1 MTAQRDRVQTWYSQD
16 HGLSGSRGCFGYPL
30 SIFFIIINEFCERF
44 SYYGMKAILILYF
57 TRFIGWDNNLS
68 TVIYHTFV
76 ALCYLTPILGAL
88 IADSWLGKFKTIV
101 SLSIVY
107 TIGQAVISVS
117 SINDLT
123 DHDHNGTP
131 NNIPVHVVLAMI
143 GLVLIAL
150 GTGGIKPCVSAFGG
164 DQFEEGQ
171 EKQRNRFFSIFY
183 LAINAGSLLSTIITP
198 ILRVQECGIH
208 SKQACYPLAFGVPAA
223 LMAFSL
229 IVFIIGSSLYKK
241 VQPQGNIMAKVVKC
255 IGFAIKNRFRHRSK
269 AFPKREHWLDWAKE
283 KYDER
288 LISQIKMVT
297 KVMFLYIPLPM
308 FWALFDQQGSRW
320 TLQASTM
327 SGKIGVLEIQPDQM
341 QTVNA
346 ILIVIMVPVF
356 DAVLYPLIAKC
367 GFNFSS
373 LKKMTVGMFLA
384 SMAFVVAAI
393 VQVEIDKTLP
403 HFPNGNEIQLKVLN
417 IGNNNMTVSFSGT
430 PEIFTPSNEF
440 KTFEADKLPNITF
453 SLNGLQNSSVNY
465 AFKTGHRHT
474 LLIWG
479 PGQYRVVKDGL
490 NKKPE
495 KGENGIRFVNTFNQN
510 ISIEMAGKVYE
521 NVTSYNASEYQFF
534 PSGVKSINVT
544 SAEITSTCANLES
557 SKLEFG
563 GAYTYIIT
571 KKSDGCPEKTEL
583 LDIPSNTVNMALQIP
598 QYFLLTCGEVVFSV
612 TGLEFSYSQAPSN
625 MKSVLQ
631 AGWLLTVAV
640 GNIIVLIVAGA
651 GQFSEQWAEYI
662 LFAALLLV
670 VCIIFAIMAKF
681 YTYINPAEIEAQ
693 FDEDEK
699 NKKLEKNNFY
709 PMTETDPQTK
719 M

>member
-1 MTAQRDRVQTWYSQD
+1 MGTSKSYS
-16 HGLSGSRGCFGYPL
+16 CFGYPL
-30 SIFFIIINEFCERF
+30 SIFFIVINEFCERF
-44 SYYGMKAILILYF
+44 SYYGMKALLILYF
-57 TRFIGWDNNLS
+57 TRFFKWDDNLS
-68 TVIYHTFV
+68 TAIYHTFV

-88 IADSWLGKFKTIV
+88 IADSWLGKFSTIV

-107 TIGQAVISVS
+107 TIGQAVTAVS
-117 SINDLT
+117 SIHDLS
-123 DHDHNGTP
+123 DFDHNGTP
-131 NNIPVHVVLAMI
+131 DNLPLHVALSMI
-143 GLVLIAL
+143 GLGLIAL

-183 LAINAGSLLSTIITP
+183 LAINAGSLISTIVTP

-223 LMAFSL
+223 LMAVAL
-229 IVFIIGSSLYKK
+229 LVFIAGSSMYKK
-241 VQPQGNIMAKVVKC
+241 FQPQGNIMGEVAKC

-269 AFPKREHWLDWAKE
+269 DFPKREHWLDWAQE

-320 TLQASTM
+320 TLQATTM
-327 SGKIGVLEIQPDQM
+327 NGKIGLLDIQPDQM

-346 ILIVIMVPVF
+346 ILIVVMVPIV
-356 DAVLYPLIAKC
+356 DAVVYPLIAKC
-367 GFNFSS
+367 GFNFTP

-384 SMAFVVAAI
+384 SMSFVVAAV

-403 HFPNGNEIQLKVLN
+403 VFPEGNQVQIKVLN
-417 IGNNNMTVSFSGT
+417 IGNNNMTVYF
-430 PEIFTPSNEF
+430 PEEMVHVGQMSATNEF
-440 KTFEADKLPNITF
+440 RTFDLNKLTSINI
-453 SLNGLQNSSVNY
+453 SSPGSPVTPVMPD
-465 AFKTGHRHT
+465 FEQGHRHT
-474 LLIWG
+474 LLVWG
-479 PGQYRVVKDGL
+479 PNYYRVIKDGL
-490 NKKPE
+490 NQKPE
-495 KGENGIRFVNTFNQN
+495 KGENGVRFVNAFGGSFNVTMDG
-510 ISIEMAGKVYE
+510 ILYE
-521 NVTSYNASEYQFF
+521 DITSYNASTYKFF
-534 PSGVKSINVT
+534 SYGTKSIT
-544 SAEITSTCANLES
+544 LSSAEIPGRCNNSFESTN
-557 SKLEFG
+557 FG
-563 GAYTYIIT
+563 FGSAYTYVIT
-571 KKSDGCPEKTEL
+571 TSDGCPKLNIFE
-583 LDIPSNTVNMALQIP
+583 DIAPNTVNMALQIP
-598 QYFLLTCGEVVFSV
+598 QYFLMTCGEVVFSV

-651 GQFSEQWAEYI
+651 GQIKEQWAEYV
-662 LFAALLLV
+662 LFASLLLA
-670 VCIIFAIMAKF
+670 VCIIFAIMARF

-693 FDEDEK
+693 FDQDEK
-699 NKKLEKNNFY
+699 KKKPENIY
-709 PMTETDPQTK
+709 AEIDPASQTLQTK

>member
-1 MTAQRDRVQTWYSQD
+1 MGMSKSWSC
-16 HGLSGSRGCFGYPL
+16 LGYPL
-30 SIFFIIINEFCERF
+30 SIFFIVVNEFCERF
-44 SYYGMKAILILYF
+44 SYYGMRALLILYF
-57 TRFIGWDNNLS
+57 TNFIRWDDNLS
-68 TVIYHTFV
+68 TAIYHTFV

-107 TIGQAVISVS
+107 TIGQVVLSVS
-117 SINDLT
+117 SITDLT
-123 DHDHNGTP
+123 DHNHDGTP
-131 NNIPVHVVLAMI
+131 DSLPVHVALSMI
-143 GLVLIAL
+143 GLALIAL

-198 ILRVQECGIH
+198 MLRVQQCGIH

-223 LMAFSL
+223 LMAVAL
-229 IVFIIGSSLYKK
+229 MVFILGSGMYKK
-241 VQPQGNIMAKVVKC
+241 FQPQGNIMGKVVKC

-269 AFPKREHWLDWAKE
+269 TFPKREHWLDWAKE

-297 KVMFLYIPLPM
+297 RVMFLYIPLPM

-320 TLQASTM
+320 TLQATTM
-327 SGKIGVLEIQPDQM
+327 SGRIGSMEIQPDQM

-356 DAVLYPLIAKC
+356 DVVLYPLIAKC
-367 GFNFSS
+367 GFNFTS

-403 HFPNGNEIQLKVLN
+403 VFPNGNEVQIKVLN
-417 IGNNNMTVSFSGT
+417 IGNSNMSVSLPG
-430 PEIFTPSNEF
+430 EIVPLDPMSQTNGFM
-440 KTFEADKLPNITF
+440 TFD
-453 SLNGLQNSSVNY
+453 VNTLTSINMSFPGSPVT
-465 AFKTGHRHT
+465 AVTDNFEQGQRHT
-474 LLIWG
+474 LLVWA
-479 PGQYRVVKDGL
+479 PSHYQVVKDGL
-490 NKKPE
+490 NEKPE
-495 KGENGIRFVNTFNQN
+495 KGENGIRFVNTYNELITITMSGKVFAN
-510 ISIEMAGKVYE
+510 IS
-521 NVTSYNASEYQFF
+521 SYNASKYQFF
-534 PSGVKSINVT
+534 PSGRKGYTINST
-544 SAEITSTCANLES
+544 EIPSQCQTNFNTPY
-557 SKLEFG
+557 LEFG
-563 GAYTYIIT
+563 SAYTYVIQ
-571 KKSDGCPEKTEL
+571 KKNDGCPEVKMFE
-583 LDIPSNTVNMALQIP
+583 DIAANTVNMALQIP

-651 GQFSEQWAEYI
+651 GQFSKQWAEYV

-670 VCIIFAIMAKF
+670 VCVIFAIMARF

-699 NKKLEKNNFY
+699 KKSLGKSNPYFTSEANS
-709 PMTETDPQTK
+709 QTQ

>member
-1 MTAQRDRVQTWYSQD
+1 MGMSK
-16 HGLSGSRGCFGYPL
+16 SRGCFGYPL
-30 SIFFIIINEFCERF
+30 SIFFIVVNEFCERF
-44 SYYGMKAILILYF
+44 SYYGMRALLVLYF
-57 TRFIGWDNNLS
+57 RNFLNWDDDLS
-68 TVIYHTFV
+68 TAIYHTFV

-123 DHDHNGTP
+123 DHDHNGSP
-131 NNIPVHVVLAMI
+131 DSLPVHVALSMI

-198 ILRVQECGIH
+198 ILRVQQCGIH
-208 SKQACYPLAFGVPAA
+208 SQQACYPLAFGVPAA
-223 LMAFSL
+223 LMAVAL
-229 IVFIIGSSLYKK
+229 IVFVLGSRMYKK
-241 VQPQGNIMAKVVKC
+241 FQPQGNIMGKVAKC

-320 TLQASTM
+320 TLQATTM
-327 SGKIGVLEIQPDQM
+327 SGKIGAIEIQPDQM

-346 ILIVIMVPVF
+346 ILIVIMVPIV
-356 DAVLYPLIAKC
+356 DAVVYPLIAKC
-367 GFNFSS
+367 GFNFTS

-384 SMAFVVAAI
+384 SMAFVAAAI

-403 HFPNGNEIQLKVLN
+403 VFPGGNQVQIKVLN
-417 IGNNNMTVSFSGT
+417 IGNNDMTVYFPGKNVTLAQMSQSD
-430 PEIFTPSNEF
+430 
-440 KTFEADKLPNITF
+440 TFMTFDIDKLTSINV
-453 SLNGLQNSSVNY
+453 SSSGSPEVTTVPLE
-465 AFKTGHRHT
+465 FEQGQRHT
-474 LLIWG
+474 LLVWD
-479 PGQYRVVKDGL
+479 PSQYLVVKDGL
-490 NKKPE
+490 NQKPE
-495 KGENGIRFVNTFNQN
+495 KGENGIRFVNTLN
-510 ISIEMAGKVYE
+510 EMITIKMSGKVYE
-521 NVTSYNASEYQFF
+521 NVTSHNATNYQFF
-534 PSGVKSINVT
+534 PSGQKHYTINTTEVAPNCPSDFKS
-544 SAEITSTCANLES
+544 SNLD
-557 SKLEFG
+557 FG
-563 GAYTYIIT
+563 SAYTYVIGRRA
-571 KKSDGCPEKTEL
+571 SDGCLEVKEFE
-583 LDIPSNTVNMALQIP
+583 DIPPNTVNMALQIP

-651 GQFSEQWAEYI
+651 GHFSKQWAEYI
-662 LFAALLLV
+662 LFASLLLV
-670 VCIIFAIMAKF
+670 VCVIFAIMARF
-681 YTYINPAEIEAQ
+681 YTYVNPAEIEAQ

-699 NKKLEKNNFY
+699 KNGVGKENLYSALE
-709 PMTETDPQTK
+709 PVSQTN

>member
-1 MTAQRDRVQTWYSQD
+1 MGMSKSWSC
-16 HGLSGSRGCFGYPL
+16 LGYPL
-30 SIFFIIINEFCERF
+30 SIFFIVVNEFCERF
-44 SYYGMKAILILYF
+44 SYYGMRALLILYF
-57 TRFIGWDNNLS
+57 TNFIRWDDNLS
-68 TVIYHTFV
+68 TAIYHTFV

-107 TIGQAVISVS
+107 TIGQVVLSVS
-117 SINDLT
+117 SITDLT
-123 DHDHNGTP
+123 DHNHDGTP
-131 NNIPVHVVLAMI
+131 DSPPVHMALSMVGLA
-143 GLVLIAL
+143 LIAL

-198 ILRVQECGIH
+198 MLRVQECGIH

-223 LMAFSL
+223 LMAVAL
-229 IVFIIGSSLYKK
+229 MVFILGSGMYKK
-241 VQPQGNIMAKVVKC
+241 FQPQGNIMAKVVKC

-269 AFPKREHWLDWAKE
+269 TFPKREHWLDWAKE

-297 KVMFLYIPLPM
+297 RVMFLYIPLPM

-320 TLQASTM
+320 TLQATTM
-327 SGKIGVLEIQPDQM
+327 SGKIGTMEIQPDQM

-346 ILIVIMVPVF
+346 ILIVIMVPIF

-367 GFNFSS
+367 GFNFTS

-403 HFPNGNEIQLKVLN
+403 VFPNGNEVQIKVLN
-417 IGNNNMTVSFSGT
+417 IGNNNMSISLPGEIVPLDPMSQTNGFMTFDVNKLTSINISSPGSPVTAVTDSFEQG
-430 PEIFTPSNEF
+430 
-440 KTFEADKLPNITF
+440 
-453 SLNGLQNSSVNY
+453 Q
-465 AFKTGHRHT
+465 RHT
-474 LLIWG
+474 LLVWA
-479 PGQYRVVKDGL
+479 PSHYQVVKDDL
-490 NKKPE
+490 NQKPE
-495 KGENGIRFVNTFNQN
+495 KGENGIRFVNTYNELITITMSGKVFAN
-510 ISIEMAGKVYE
+510 IS
-521 NVTSYNASEYQFF
+521 SYNASTYQFF
-534 PSGVKSINVT
+534 PSGSKGYTIDST
-544 SAEITSTCANLES
+544 EIPPQCQTNFNTLY
-557 SKLEFG
+557 LEFG
-563 GAYTYIIT
+563 SAYTYVIQ
-571 KKSDGCPEKTEL
+571 KKNDGCPEVKTFE
-583 LDIPSNTVNMALQIP
+583 DIAANTVNMALQIP

-651 GQFSEQWAEYI
+651 GQFSKQWAEYI
-662 LFAALLLV
+662 LFASLLLV
-670 VCIIFAIMAKF
+670 VCVIFAIMARF
-681 YTYINPAEIEAQ
+681 YTYVNPAEIEAQ

-699 NKKLEKNNFY
+699 KTRLEKSNPYFMSEANS
-709 PMTETDPQTK
+709 QTQ

>member
-1 MTAQRDRVQTWYSQD
+1 LGMSKSWSC
-16 HGLSGSRGCFGYPL
+16 LGYPL
-30 SIFFIIINEFCERF
+30 SIFFIVVNEFCERF
-44 SYYGMKAILILYF
+44 SYYGMRALLILYF
-57 TRFIGWDNNLS
+57 TNFIRWDDNLS
-68 TVIYHTFV
+68 TAIYHTFV

-107 TIGQAVISVS
+107 TIGQVVLSVS
-117 SINDLT
+117 SITDLT
-123 DHDHNGTP
+123 DHNHDGTP
-131 NNIPVHVVLAMI
+131 DSPPVHMALSMVGLA
-143 GLVLIAL
+143 LIAL

-198 ILRVQECGIH
+198 MLRVQECGIH

-223 LMAFSL
+223 LMAVAL
-229 IVFIIGSSLYKK
+229 MVFILGSGMYKK
-241 VQPQGNIMAKVVKC
+241 FQPQGNIMAKVVKC

-269 AFPKREHWLDWAKE
+269 TFPKREHWLDWAKE

-297 KVMFLYIPLPM
+297 RVMFLYIPLPM

-320 TLQASTM
+320 TLQATTM
-327 SGKIGVLEIQPDQM
+327 SGKILNISPPPPL

-346 ILIVIMVPVF
+346 ILIVIMVPIF

-367 GFNFSS
+367 GFNFTS

-403 HFPNGNEIQLKVLN
+403 VFPNGNEVQIKVLN
-417 IGNNNMTVSFSGT
+417 IGNNNMSISLPGEIVPLDPMSQTNGFMTFDVNKLTSINISSPGSPVTAVTDSFEQG
-430 PEIFTPSNEF
+430 
-440 KTFEADKLPNITF
+440 
-453 SLNGLQNSSVNY
+453 Q
-465 AFKTGHRHT
+465 RHT
-474 LLIWG
+474 LLVWA
-479 PGQYRVVKDGL
+479 PSHYQVVKDDL
-490 NKKPE
+490 NQKPE
-495 KGENGIRFVNTFNQN
+495 KGENGIRFVNTYNELITITMSGKVFAN
-510 ISIEMAGKVYE
+510 IS
-521 NVTSYNASEYQFF
+521 SYNASTYQFF
-534 PSGVKSINVT
+534 PSGSKGYTIDST
-544 SAEITSTCANLES
+544 EIPPQCQTNFNTLY
-557 SKLEFG
+557 LEFG
-563 GAYTYIIT
+563 SAYTYVIQ
-571 KKSDGCPEKTEL
+571 KKNDGCPEVKTFE
-583 LDIPSNTVNMALQIP
+583 DIAANTVNMALQIP

-651 GQFSEQWAEYI
+651 GQFSKQWAEYI
-662 LFAALLLV
+662 LFASLLLV
-670 VCIIFAIMAKF
+670 VCVIFAIMARF
-681 YTYINPAEIEAQ
+681 YTYVNPAEIEAQ

-699 NKKLEKNNFY
+699 KTRLEKSNPYFMSEANS
-709 PMTETDPQTK
+709 QTQ

>member
-1 MTAQRDRVQTWYSQD
+1 IGMSK
-16 HGLSGSRGCFGYPL
+16 SRNCFGYPL
-30 SIFFIIINEFCERF
+30 SIFFIVVNEFCERF
-44 SYYGMKAILILYF
+44 SYYGMRALLVLYF
-57 TRFIGWDNNLS
+57 RNFIGWDDDLS
-68 TVIYHTFV
+68 TAIYHTFV

-88 IADSWLGKFKTIV
+88 IADSWLGKFKTII

-123 DHDHNGTP
+123 DHNHDGSP
-131 NNIPVHVVLAMI
+131 DSLPVHVALSMI

-183 LAINAGSLLSTIITP
+183 LAINAGSLISTIITP
-198 ILRVQECGIH
+198 ILRVQQCGIH
-208 SKQACYPLAFGVPAA
+208 SQQACYPLAFGVPAA
-223 LMAFSL
+223 LMAVSL
-229 IVFIIGSSLYKK
+229 IVFVLGSRMYKK
-241 VQPQGNIMAKVVKC
+241 FQPQGNIMGKVVKC

-269 AFPKREHWLDWAKE
+269 TFPKREHWLDWAKE

-297 KVMFLYIPLPM
+297 KVLFLYIPLPM

-320 TLQASTM
+320 TLQATTM
-327 SGKIGVLEIQPDQM
+327 SGRIGAIEIQPDQM

-346 ILIVIMVPVF
+346 ILIVIMVPIV
-356 DAVLYPLIAKC
+356 DAVVYPLIAKC
-367 GFNFSS
+367 GFNFTS

-403 HFPNGNEIQLKVLN
+403 VFPAGNQVQIKVLN
-417 IGNNNMTVSFSGT
+417 IGNGSMTIHFPGETVTLDQMSQT
-430 PEIFTPSNEF
+430 NEF
-440 KTFEADKLPNITF
+440 TTFDVDKLTSINISSPGSVDTAVTPN
-453 SLNGLQNSSVNY
+453 LE
-465 AFKTGHRHT
+465 KGHRHT
-474 LLIWG
+474 LLVWA
-479 PGQYRVVKDGL
+479 PNHYRLVKDGL
-490 NKKPE
+490 NQKPE
-495 KGENGIRFVNTFNQN
+495 KGENGIRFVSTLNQVLH
-510 ISIEMAGKVYE
+510 ITMSGKVYE
-521 NVTSYNASEYQFF
+521 NVTSYSASKYQFF
-534 PSGVKSINVT
+534 PSGVKEFTINST
-544 SAEITSTCANLES
+544 EISTECPHSFES
-557 SKLEFG
+557 SNLEFG
-563 GAYTYIIT
+563 SAYTYVIRREN
-571 KKSDGCPEKTEL
+571 SGCLEVKEFE
-583 LDIPSNTVNMALQIP
+583 DIPPNTVNMALQIP

-651 GQFSEQWAEYI
+651 GHFSQQWAEYI
-662 LFAALLLV
+662 LFAGLLLV
-670 VCIIFAIMAKF
+670 VCVIFAIMARF
-681 YTYINPAEIEAQ
+681 YTYVNPAEIEAQ

-699 NKKLEKNNFY
+699 KKNAAKNSLY
-709 PMTETDPQTK
+709 PMLEPAPQTK

>member
-1 MTAQRDRVQTWYSQD
+1 MGMSK
-16 HGLSGSRGCFGYPL
+16 SRGCFGYPL
-30 SIFFIIINEFCERF
+30 SIFFIVVNEFCERF
-44 SYYGMKAILILYF
+44 SYYGMRALLVLYF
-57 TRFIGWDNNLS
+57 RNFLGWDDDLS
-68 TVIYHTFV
+68 TAIYHTFV

-123 DHDHNGTP
+123 DHDHNGSP
-131 NNIPVHVVLAMI
+131 DSLPVHVALSMI
-143 GLVLIAL
+143 GLALIAL

-198 ILRVQECGIH
+198 ILRVQQCGIH
-208 SKQACYPLAFGVPAA
+208 SQQACYPLAFGVPAA
-223 LMAFSL
+223 LMAVAL
-229 IVFIIGSSLYKK
+229 IVFVLGSGMYKK
-241 VQPQGNIMAKVVKC
+241 FQPQGNIMGKVAKC

-320 TLQASTM
+320 TLQATTM
-327 SGKIGVLEIQPDQM
+327 NGKIGAIEIQPDQM

-346 ILIVIMVPVF
+346 ILIVIMVPIV
-356 DAVLYPLIAKC
+356 DAVVYPLIAKC
-367 GFNFSS
+367 GFNFTS

-403 HFPNGNEIQLKVLN
+403 VFPGGNQVQIKVLN
-417 IGNNNMTVSFSGT
+417 IGNNNMTVHFPGNSVSLAQMSQT
-430 PEIFTPSNEF
+430 D
-440 KTFEADKLPNITF
+440 TFMTFDIDKLTSINI
-453 SLNGLQNSSVNY
+453 SSSGSPGVTTV
-465 AFKTGHRHT
+465 AHDFEQGHRHT
-474 LLIWG
+474 LLVWN
-479 PGQYRVVKDGL
+479 PSQYRVVKDGL
-490 NKKPE
+490 NQKPE
-495 KGENGIRFVNTFNQN
+495 KGENGIRFVNALN
-510 ISIEMAGKVYE
+510 EMVTIRMSGKVYE
-521 NVTSYNASEYQFF
+521 NVTSHNASSYQFF
-534 PSGVKSINVT
+534 PSGEKHYTINTTAVAPNCLTDFKS
-544 SAEITSTCANLES
+544 SNLD
-557 SKLEFG
+557 FG
-563 GAYTYIIT
+563 SAYTYVIQRA
-571 KKSDGCPEKTEL
+571 SDGCLEVKEFE
-583 LDIPSNTVNMALQIP
+583 DIPPNTVNMALQIP

-651 GQFSEQWAEYI
+651 GHFPKQWAEYI
-662 LFAALLLV
+662 LFASLLLV
-670 VCIIFAIMAKF
+670 VCVIFAIMARF

-699 NKKLEKNNFY
+699 KRGIGKENPYSSLE
-709 PMTETDPQTK
+709 PVSQTN

>member
-1 MTAQRDRVQTWYSQD
+1 MSKSKT
-16 HGLSGSRGCFGYPL
+16 CFGYPL
-30 SIFFIIINEFCERF
+30 SIFFIVVNEFCERF
-44 SYYGMKAILILYF
+44 SYYGMRALLILYF
-57 TRFIGWDNNLS
+57 RNFIGWDDNLS
-68 TVIYHTFV
+68 TAIYHTFV

-117 SINDLT
+117 SIADLT
-123 DHDHNGTP
+123 GQDNDGKSL
-131 NNIPVHVVLAMI
+131 NISVHVALSMI
-143 GLVLIAL
+143 GLALIAL

-171 EKQRNRFFSIFY
+171 EQQRNRFFSIFY

-198 ILRVQECGIH
+198 ILRVQTCGIH
-208 SKQACYPLAFGVPAA
+208 SQQACYPLAFGVPAA
-223 LMAFSL
+223 LMAVSL
-229 IVFIIGSSLYKK
+229 ILNSINL
-241 VQPQGNIMAKVVKC
+241 Q
-255 IGFAIKNRFRHRSK
+255 FAIKNRFRHRSK
-269 AFPKREHWLDWAKE
+269 KFPKREHWLDWATE
-283 KYDER
+283 KYDNR

-320 TLQASTM
+320 TLQATAM
-327 SGKIGVLEIQPDQM
+327 SGKIGIIEIQPDQM

-346 ILIVIMVPVF
+346 ILIVIMVPIV
-356 DAVLYPLIAKC
+356 DGVVYPLIAKC

-403 HFPNGNEIQLKVLN
+403 VFPQGHEIQLQVLN
-417 IGNNNMTVSFSGT
+417 IGNNDMNVSFSGESAVFSPLT
-430 PEIFTPSNEF
+430 KKSEF
-440 KTFEADKLPNITF
+440 RTFNIDTLPNI
-453 SLNGLQNSSVNY
+453 SIVSKGLQDTPVIHTFEPS
-465 AFKTGHRHT
+465 HRYT
-474 LLIWG
+474 LLVWD
-479 PGQYRVVKDGL
+479 PNSYRVVKDGL
-490 NKKPE
+490 TKKPE
-495 KGENGIRFVNTFNQN
+495 KGENGIRFVNTFNDN
-510 ISIEMAGKVYE
+510 ITVVMDGKVY
-521 NVTSYNASEYQFF
+521 NNINTNNASEYQFF
-534 PSGVKSINVT
+534 PSGVKNINISS
-544 SAEITSTCANLES
+544 SAIPPTCTKEFS
-557 SKLEFG
+557 SSSLEFG
-563 GAYTYIIT
+563 SAYTYIIVRQ
-571 KKSDGCPEKTEL
+571 SDGCPKIEEVE
-583 LDIPSNTVNMALQIP
+583 DIAPNTVNMALQIP

-662 LFAALLLV
+662 LFAALLLA
-670 VCIIFAIMAKF
+670 VCIIFAIMARF
-681 YTYINPAEIEAQ
+681 YTYVNPAEIEAQ
-693 FDEDEK
+693 FDEEEEEAEEK
-699 NKKLEKNNFY
+699 KKNFEKHNQY
-709 PMTETDPQTK
+709 GVKEPTSQTQ

>member
-1 MTAQRDRVQTWYSQD
+1 MSKSWD
-16 HGLSGSRGCFGYPL
+16 CFGYPV
-30 SIFFIIINEFCERF
+30 SIFFIVVNEFCERF
-44 SYYGMKAILILYF
+44 SYYGMRALLILYF
-57 TRFIGWDNNLS
+57 SRFLGWDDNLS
-68 TVIYHTFV
+68 TAIYHTFV

-107 TIGQAVISVS
+107 TIGQAVTAVS
-117 SINDLT
+117 SITDLT
-123 DHDHNGTP
+123 DFNHDGTP
-131 NNIPVHVVLAMI
+131 NNLSVHVALSMI
-143 GLVLIAL
+143 GLSLIAL

-198 ILRVQECGIH
+198 ILRVQQCGIH

-223 LMAFSL
+223 LMAVSL
-229 IVFIIGSSLYKK
+229 IVFVVGSGMYKK
-241 VQPQGNIMAKVVKC
+241 VQPQGNVMAKVVKC
-255 IGFAIKNRFRHRSK
+255 IGFALKNRFRHRSK
-269 AFPKREHWLDWAKE
+269 AFPKREHWLDWARE

-297 KVMFLYIPLPM
+297 RVMFLYIPLPM

-320 TLQASTM
+320 TLQATTM
-327 SGKIGVLEIQPDQM
+327 SGKVGLIEIQPDQM

-346 ILIVIMVPVF
+346 ILIVIMVPVM
-356 DAVLYPLIAKC
+356 DAVVYPLIAKC
-367 GFNFSS
+367 GFNFTS

-403 HFPNGNEIQLKVLN
+403 VFPKQNEVQVKVLN
-417 IGNNNMTVSFSGT
+417 IGNGNMTVSFPGVEVVQPQMTQTNAFMAFGVDNLTSINISSPGSPVT
-430 PEIFTPSNEF
+430 PVTYN
-440 KTFEADKLPNITF
+440 FE
-453 SLNGLQNSSVNY
+453 Q
-465 AFKTGHRHT
+465 GHRHT
-474 LLIWG
+474 LLVWA
-479 PGQYRVVKDGL
+479 PNYYRVVKDGL
-490 NKKPE
+490 NQKPE
-495 KGENGIRFVNTFNQN
+495 KGENGIRFINSFDESVN
-510 ISIEMAGKVYE
+510 IIMGEKVYV
-521 NVTSYNASEYQFF
+521 NVTSHNASEYQFF
-534 PSGVKSINVT
+534 SSGKKQIRIN
-544 SAEITSTCANLES
+544 STQQTPQTCVNDFES
-557 SKLEFG
+557 SSLEFG
-563 GAYTYIIT
+563 SAFTYVIGRQ
-571 KKSDGCPEKTEL
+571 DNGCPELHMFE
-583 LDIPSNTVNMALQIP
+583 DISPNTVNMALQIP
-598 QYFLLTCGEVVFSV
+598 QYFLLTCGEVVFSI

-640 GNIIVLIVAGA
+640 GNIIVLIIAGA
-651 GQFSEQWAEYI
+651 GQISEQWAEYV

-670 VCIIFAIMAKF
+670 VCIIFAIMARF

-693 FDEDEK
+693 FDNEDEK
-699 NKKLEKNNFY
+699 KNLETMNIY
-709 PMTETDPQTK
+709 STIAPVSQTQ